1 MKITYW
7 SDYACPYCYN
17 DQYPGGNG
25 RQLISSIR
33 QCILTLPDETRLL
46 SGHSDET
53 TVKAEKH
60 LYV

>member
-25 RQLISSIR
+25 RLLISSIR
-33 QCILTLPDETRLL
+33 QRILTLPAGTRLL

-53 TVKAEKH
+53 TVKAERCFY
-60 LYV
+60 L